1 MAENK
6 AVVND
11 LPYAIGQ
18 DIIDRL
24 ARFDRSGF
32 AADYA
37 IGNQPWLS
45 AASDQRSISRIT
57 TQYQKERVDQE
68 ASAGENSLS
77 NWWLRS
83 ATSWHRG
90 AGAEFY
96 DADQTDLFRFR
107 ESANVDVWTQ
117 GQLSLLPDTE
127 QVASHGG
134 EQAHTCAL
142 GTWFLHDGNVYLYQI
157 STGTVVEITA
167 FTATA
172 QALATDGCSAIVG
185 ADNGVYEIDS
195 SLTVTKLYNHAGA
208 GASWTV
214 QAIGYVKDRII
225 VGCQITDALPMR
237 VFELARNPVSP
248 PVAVDLNPTTGD
260 SRYEYG
266 STSLSFVAVTETT
279 QAILVALNIGVQAK
293 VLSFTIDTSTTG
305 LGAMQ
310 EPINTAEFPVGE
322 VLRNLK
328 SYLNTYVIAATNRG
342 VRVAEESTGGTGFI
356 YGPLSVEDDIKD
368 VAFDGEFVYATRSVE
383 RLGAKG
389 LWRIDLGEQVDD
401 FYAYAADL
409 SVPDGTPQSVA
420 FIGSTGRALICT
432 DTNVYVEHPTRLAE
446 VGYLDSGWVRFGT
459 TEYKQPVSFSIR
471 SEDTGGVLGVRASN
485 PAGAFADFGSV
496 PLGQVLNVPLSADL
510 LPDTEFEIRVTLTR
524 DGDDVTAGPVLEEW
538 QLRALPAPLRSRTI
552 TLPLLLFKEE
562 EDSNGVV
569 RTSDPWLRL
578 QALERLE
585 QSGGACLLQDF
596 STGEERIC
604 VVRAVQYEQTSPPS
618 FTNGFGGVVTVQ
630 LQTVDVEIV

>member
-11 LPYAIGQ
+11 LPYALGQ

-37 IGNQPWLS
+37 IGNSPWLS
-45 AASDQRSISRIT
+45 AASDSNRITRIT

-96 DADQTDLFRFR
+96 DADATDLFRFR

-117 GQLSLLPDTE
+117 GSLSLLPDTE

-142 GTWFLHDGNVYLYQI
+142 GTWFLHDGNVYLYRI

-172 QALATDGCSAIVG
+172 QALTTDGCSAIVG
-185 ADNGVYEIDS
+185 ADNGVYEIDNT
-195 SLTVTKLYNHAGA
+195 LTVTKLYNHAGS

-237 VFELARNPVSP
+237 VFELGRNPASAP
-248 PVAVDLNPTTGD
+248 ATIDINPLTGD

-266 STSLSFVAVTETT
+266 ATSLNFVAVTETT
-279 QAILVALNIGVQAK
+279 GAILVATNTGVQAR
-293 VLSFTIDTSTTG
+293 VLSFTIDTSGSG
-305 LGAMQ
+305 LGSMQ
-310 EPINTAEFPVGE
+310 EPINVAEFPVGE
-322 VLRNLK
+322 VLRSLK

-342 VRVAEESTGGTGFI
+342 VRVAAESANGTGFI
-356 YGPLSVEDDIKD
+356 YGPLSVKDDVSD
-368 VAFDGEFVYATRSVE
+368 VAFDGEFVYATRTIE
-383 RLGAKG
+383 RLGARG
-389 LWRIDLGEQVDD
+389 LWRVDLGTEVEAQ
-401 FYAYAADL
+401 YAYASDL

-432 DTNVYVEHPTRLAE
+432 DTKVYVEHPTRLAE

-485 PAGAFADFGSV
+485 PSGAFADFGSV
-496 PLGQVLNVPLSADL
+496 PLGQVLNVPLSAEL
-510 LPDTEFEIRVTLTR
+510 LPDTEFEVRVTLTR
-524 DGDDVTAGPVLEEW
+524 DVDDDSKGPVLEEW

-552 TLPLLLFKEE
+552 TLPLLLYSEE
-562 EDSNGVV
+562 RDSTGNV
-569 RTSDPWLRL
+569 RESNPWERL

-585 QSGGACLLQDF
+585 QSGGACLFQDF

-604 VVRAVQYEQTSPPS
+604 VVRAVQYEQASPPS
-618 FTNGFGGVVTVQ
+618 FVNGFGGMVTVQ

>member
-24 ARFDRSGF
+24 ARYDRSGF

-45 AASDQRSISRIT
+45 AASDNNRISRVT

-90 AGAEFY
+90 GGAEFY
-96 DADQTDLFRFR
+96 DADDTDLFRYR
-107 ESANVDVWTQ
+107 ESANIDVWTQ
-117 GQLSLLPDTE
+117 GQISLLSATE
-127 QVASHGG
+127 EVASHGG
-134 EQAHTCAL
+134 SQAHTCAL
-142 GTWFLHDGNVYLYQI
+142 GTWFLDNGNVYLYQI

-172 QALATDGCSAIVG
+172 QALTTDGCSAIVG
-185 ADNGVYEIDS
+185 ADNGIYEINS
-195 SLTVTKLYNHAGA
+195 SLTVTKLYNHAGS

-214 QAIGYVKDRII
+214 QTIGYVKDRII

-237 VFELARNPVSP
+237 VFELGRNPASP
-248 PVAVDLNPTTGD
+248 PASINLSTTSGD
-260 SRYEYG
+260 SRYEYA

-279 QAILVALNIGVQAK
+279 AAIIVGMNIGVQSK
-293 VLSFTIDTSTTG
+293 VLSFTIDTSSGG
-305 LGAMQ
+305 LGSML

-328 SYLNTYVIAATNRG
+328 SYLNTFVIAATNRG
-342 VRVAEESTGGTGFI
+342 IRVASESSSGTGFI

-368 VAFDGEFVYATRSVE
+368 LTFDGEFIYATRSVE

-389 LWRIDLGEQVDD
+389 LWRVDLGEQVGD
-401 FYAYAADL
+401 FYAFASDL
-409 SVPDGTPQSVA
+409 SVANGTPQSVA
-420 FIGSTGRALICT
+420 FVGSTGRALICT
-432 DTNVYVEHPTRLAE
+432 DTKVYVESATDKAE

-471 SEDTGGVLGVRASN
+471 SEDTGGVLGVRVSN
-485 PAGAFADFGSV
+485 PDGDNADFGSV
-496 PLGQVLNVPLSADL
+496 PLGRVLNIPLSAEL
-510 LPDTEFEIRVTLTR
+510 LPDTEFEVRVTLSR
-524 DGDDVTAGPVLEEW
+524 DASDATVSPILQEW
-538 QLRALPAPLRSRTI
+538 QLRSLPAPLRSRTI
-552 TLPLLLFKEE
+552 TLPLLCYEE
-562 EDSNGVV
+562 EQDSNGVV
-569 RTSDPWLRL
+569 RTTDPWLRL
-578 QALERLE
+578 QALELLE
-585 QSGGACLLQDF
+585 QTGGACLLQDF

-604 VVRAVQYEQTSPPS
+604 VVRAVQYEQSAPPS
-618 FTNGFGGVVTVQ
+618 FTSGFGGMVTVQ

>member
-6 AVVND
+6 AIVNE

-24 ARFDRSGF
+24 ARYDRSTW

-45 AASDQRSISRIT
+45 AASDNSPISRVT

-90 AGAEFY
+90 GGAEFY
-96 DADQTDLFRFR
+96 DADDADLYRYR
-107 ESANVDVWTQ
+107 QSANVDVWTQ
-117 GQLSLLPDTE
+117 GQISLLNATE
-127 QVASHGG
+127 EVASHGG

-142 GTWFLHDGNVYLYQI
+142 GTWFLHNGDVYLYQI
-157 STGTVVEITA
+157 STSSVVNISA

-172 QALATDGCSAIVG
+172 QALTTDGCSALIG
-185 ADNGVYEIDS
+185 ADDGVYEIDNTLS
-195 SLTVTKLYNHAGA
+195 VTKLYDAPGGA
-208 GASWTV
+208 WTV
-214 QAIGYVKDRII
+214 QAIGFVKDRII
-225 VGCQITDALPMR
+225 VGCEISDPLPMR
-237 VFELARNPVSP
+237 VFELGRNPSSAP
-248 PVAVDLNPTTGD
+248 GSVDLSPTTGD

-266 STSLSFVAVTETT
+266 STSLNFVAVTETT
-279 QAILVALNIGVQAK
+279 SAILVALNIGVQSK
-293 VLSFTIDTSTTG
+293 VLSFTIDTSSTG
-305 LGAMQ
+305 VGGML

-328 SYLNTYVIAATNRG
+328 SYLNTFVIAATNRG
-342 VRVAEESTGGTGFI
+342 IRVAAESEAGTGFI
-356 YGPLSVEDDIKD
+356 YGPLSVEDDITD
-368 VAFDGEFVYATRSVE
+368 LTFDGEYVYATRTLE

-389 LWRIDLGEQVDD
+389 LWRIDLGEQVDT
-401 FYAYAADL
+401 FYAFASDL
-409 SVPDGTPQSVA
+409 SVADGTPQSVA
-420 FIGSTGRALICT
+420 FVGSTGRALICT
-432 DTNVYVEHPTRLAE
+432 DSRVYIESDTDKAE
-446 VGYLDSGWVRFGT
+446 VGFLDSGWVRFGT

-471 SEDTGGVLGVRASN
+471 SENTGGVLGVRVSN
-485 PAGAFADFGSV
+485 PDGDFADFGSV
-496 PLGQVLNVPLSADL
+496 PLGQVLNIPLSAEL
-510 LPDTEFEIRVTLTR
+510 LPDTEFEVRVTLTR
-524 DGDDVTAGPVLEEW
+524 DDSDPSLSPILQEW

-552 TLPLLLFKEE
+552 TLPLLCFEE
-562 EDSNGVV
+562 EQDSNGVI
-569 RTSDPWLRL
+569 RTSDPWNRL
-578 QALERLE
+578 QSLELLE

-618 FTNGFGGVVTVQ
+618 YVDGFGGMVTVQ
-630 LQTVDVEIV
+630 LQTVDVEIT

>member
-1 MAENK
+1 M
-6 AVVND
+6 
-11 LPYAIGQ
+11 
-18 DIIDRL
+18 
-24 ARFDRSGF
+24 
-32 AADYA
+32 
-37 IGNQPWLS
+37 
-45 AASDQRSISRIT
+45 
-57 TQYQKERVDQE
+57 
-68 ASAGENSLS
+68 
-77 NWWLRS
+77 
-83 ATSWHRG
+83 
-90 AGAEFY
+90 
-96 DADQTDLFRFR
+96 
-107 ESANVDVWTQ
+107 DVWTQ

-266 STSLSFVAVTETT
+266 STGLSFVAVTETT

>member
-24 ARFDRSGF
+24 ARYDRSTW

-45 AASDQRSISRIT
+45 AASDQSPISRVT

-90 AGAEFY
+90 SGAEFY
-96 DADQTDLFRFR
+96 DADEADLFRYR
-107 ESANVDVWTQ
+107 QSANVDVWTQ
-117 GQLSLLPDTE
+117 GEISLLNATE
-127 QVASHGG
+127 EVASHGG

-142 GTWFLHDGNVYLYQI
+142 GTWFLYDGGVYLYRI
-157 STGTVVEITA
+157 STGAVEEVTA

-172 QALATDGCSAIVG
+172 QVLVTDGCSALV
-185 ADNGVYEIDS
+185 AANDGVYEIS
-195 SLTVTKLYNHAGA
+195 NTLTITKLYDAPG
-208 GASWTV
+208 GSWTA
-214 QAIGYVKDRII
+214 QTLGFVKDRLI
-225 VGCQITDALPMR
+225 VGCQISDALPMR
-237 VFELARNPVSP
+237 VFELARNPASTP
-248 PVAVDLNPTTGD
+248 ASIDISPTTGD

-266 STSLSFVAVTETT
+266 STALNFVAVTETT
-279 QAILVALNIGVQAK
+279 GAILVALTIGVQSK
-293 VLSFTIDTSTTG
+293 VLSFTIDTTSSG
-305 LGAMQ
+305 VGGML
-310 EPINTAEFPVGE
+310 EPINVAEFPVGE

-342 VRVAEESTGGTGFI
+342 IRVAAESESGTGFV

-368 VAFDGEFVYATRSVE
+368 LAFDGEFIFATRSVE

-389 LWRIDLGEQVDD
+389 LWRIDLGEEVNT
-401 FYAYAADL
+401 FYAYASDL
-409 SVPDGTPQSVA
+409 SVPGGTPSSVA

-432 DTNVYVEHPTRLAE
+432 DTNVYVESETEKAE
-446 VGYLDSGWVRFGT
+446 VGFLDSGWVRFGT

-471 SEDTGGVLGVRASN
+471 SEATGGVLGVRVSN
-485 PAGAFADFGSV
+485 PAGDNADFGSV
-496 PLGQVLNVPLSADL
+496 PLGKVLNIPLSADL
-510 LPDTEFEIRVTLTR
+510 LPDTEFEVRVTLSR
-524 DGDDVTAGPVLEEW
+524 DLDDPSVSPVLQEW

-552 TLPLLLFKEE
+552 TLPLLCFEE
-562 EDSNGVV
+562 ERDSTGVV
-569 RTSDPWLRL
+569 RTTDPWARL
-578 QALERLE
+578 QSLELLE

-604 VVRAVQYEQTSPPS
+604 VVRAVQYEQSSPPS
-618 FTNGFGGVVTVQ
+618 YVKGFGGIVTVQ
-630 LQTVDVEIV
+630 LQTVDVEVT

>member
-11 LPYAIGQ
+11 LPYALGQ

-24 ARFDRSGF
+24 ARYDRSGF

-37 IGNQPWLS
+37 IGNSPWLS
-45 AASDQRSISRIT
+45 AASDNSRITRIT

-96 DADQTDLFRFR
+96 DADATDLFRFR

-117 GQLSLLPDTE
+117 GSLSLLPDTE

-185 ADNGVYEIDS
+185 ADNGVYEIDNT
-195 SLTVTKLYNHAGA
+195 LTVTKLYNHAGS

-237 VFELARNPVSP
+237 VFELSRNPGSP
-248 PVAVDLNPTTGD
+248 PATIDINPLTGD

-266 STSLSFVAVTETT
+266 SASLNFVAVTETT
-279 QAILVALNIGVQAK
+279 GAILVATNTGVQAR
-293 VLSFTIDTSTTG
+293 VLSFTIDTSSSG
-305 LGAMQ
+305 LGSMQ
-310 EPINTAEFPVGE
+310 EPINVAEFPVGE
-322 VLRNLK
+322 TVRALK
-328 SYLNTYVIAATNRG
+328 SYLNTYVVAATNRG
-342 VRVAEESTGGTGFI
+342 VRVASESANGTGFI
-356 YGPLSVEDDIKD
+356 YGPLSVKDDVKD
-368 VAFDGEFVYATRSVE
+368 LAFDGEFVYATRTIE
-383 RLGAKG
+383 RLGARG
-389 LWRIDLGEQVDD
+389 LWRVDLGTEVEAQ
-401 FYAYAADL
+401 YAYASDL

-432 DTNVYVEHPTRLAE
+432 DTRVYVEHPTRLAE

-485 PAGAFADFGSV
+485 PAGVFADFGSV

-510 LPDTEFEIRVTLTR
+510 LPDTEFEVRVTLTR
-524 DGDDVTAGPVLEEW
+524 DADDSSRGPVLEEW

-552 TLPLLLFKEE
+552 TLPVLLYSEE
-562 EDSNGVV
+562 RDSTGNV
-569 RTSDPWLRL
+569 RESNPWERL

-585 QSGGACLLQDF
+585 QSGGACLFQDF

-604 VVRAVQYEQTSPPS
+604 VVRAVQYEQSSPPS
-618 FTNGFGGVVTVQ
+618 FVNGFGGMVTIQ

>member
-6 AVVND
+6 AIVNE

-24 ARFDRSGF
+24 ARYDRSTW

-45 AASDQRSISRIT
+45 AASDNSPISRVT

-90 AGAEFY
+90 GGAEFY
-96 DADQTDLFRFR
+96 DADDADLYRYR
-107 ESANVDVWTQ
+107 QSANVDVWTQ
-117 GQLSLLPDTE
+117 GQISLLNATE
-127 QVASHGG
+127 EVASHGG

-142 GTWFLHDGNVYLYQI
+142 GTWFLHNGDVYLYQI
-157 STGTVVEITA
+157 STSSVVNISA

-172 QALATDGCSAIVG
+172 QALTTDGCSALIG
-185 ADNGVYEIDS
+185 ADDGVYEIDNTLS
-195 SLTVTKLYNHAGA
+195 VTKLYDAPGGA
-208 GASWTV
+208 WTV
-214 QAIGYVKDRII
+214 QAIGFVKDRII
-225 VGCQITDALPMR
+225 VGCEISDPLPMR
-237 VFELARNPVSP
+237 VFELGRNPSSTP
-248 PVAVDLNPTTGD
+248 GSVDLSPTTGD

-266 STSLSFVAVTETT
+266 STSLNFVAVTETT
-279 QAILVALNIGVQAK
+279 SAILVALNIGVQSK
-293 VLSFTIDTSTTG
+293 VLSFTIDTSSTG
-305 LGAMQ
+305 VGGML

-328 SYLNTYVIAATNRG
+328 SYLNTFVIAATNRG
-342 VRVAEESTGGTGFI
+342 IRVAAESEAGTGFI
-356 YGPLSVEDDIKD
+356 YGPLSVEDDITD
-368 VAFDGEFVYATRSVE
+368 LTFDGEYVYATRTLE

-389 LWRIDLGEQVDD
+389 LWRIDLGEQVDT
-401 FYAYAADL
+401 FYAFASDL
-409 SVPDGTPQSVA
+409 SVADGTPQSVA
-420 FIGSTGRALICT
+420 FVGSTGRALICT
-432 DTNVYVEHPTRLAE
+432 DSRVYIESDTDKAE
-446 VGYLDSGWVRFGT
+446 VGFLDSGWVRFGT

-471 SEDTGGVLGVRASN
+471 SENTGGVLGVRVSN
-485 PAGAFADFGSV
+485 PDGDFADFGSV
-496 PLGQVLNVPLSADL
+496 PLGQVLNIPLSAEL
-510 LPDTEFEIRVTLTR
+510 LPDTEFEVRVTLNR
-524 DGDDVTAGPVLEEW
+524 DDSDPSLSPILQEW

-552 TLPLLLFKEE
+552 TLPLLCFEE
-562 EDSNGVV
+562 EQDSNGVI
-569 RTSDPWLRL
+569 RTSDPWNRL
-578 QALERLE
+578 QSLELLE

-618 FTNGFGGVVTVQ
+618 YVDGFGGMVTVQ
-630 LQTVDVEIV
+630 LQTVDVEVT